1 MKRIAAFLL
10 TALLL
15 LSLAACGGKGSWQ
28 EQYDLGMRYLNEGS
42 YQEAVIAFE
51 AAIEI
56 DPKRPEAYLGA
67 AEAYVGLGDT
77 AKAIDILKR
86 GQEQTDDQ
94 TIQERLEQLLTLQ
107 DSGALSSYGVYS
119 YDERGREIRREF
131 YNADG
136 SRMKAW
142 ESEYDAVSGERVKYI
157 TYSAENEI
165 EGWTTYYPVRE
176 WGSWGAG
183 FWLEYDSDGQPIL
196 EESENCT
203 FSDGVLVQY
212 EKTDSA
218 GGRAVWEL
226 TDGRIVRER
235 YYADDGGI
243 TEEIYNDNR
252 ELTNSRYYKDGVLT
266 LETTFEYDD
275 ANNTFRRWDWNKYS
289 PNEKNPY
296 YWKYDDQGRTVEAYL
311 NGARAVATYD
321 ADGYRTYTE
330 QERDGELRYTQT
342 EMRTAI
348 GIRTTTIYPDGSV
361 GSFWEDDIAGHRI
374 EDEHGV
380 TCTRNADGLPLEV
393 YEDGVLKHSYSYQ
406 EKTFTIVD
414 QSDGTSKTYSLDG
427 VLLAENGKH
436 NNTLY
441 LYDSDGKLVRTLSFA
456 KMAS

>member
-1 MKRIAAFLL
+1 MKRITASLLAALM
-10 TALLL
+10 L
-15 LSLAACGGKGSWQ
+15 LSLIACGARGTWQ
-28 EQYDLGMRYLNEGS
+28 EQYDLGMRYLDEGN

-51 AAIEI
+51 AAIRI
-56 DPKRPEAYLGA
+56 DSKRPAAYLGA
-67 AEAYVGLGDT
+67 AEAYLGLGNT
-77 AKAIDILKR
+77 AEAIDILKR

-119 YDERGREIRREF
+119 YDEQGREIRREF
-131 YNADG
+131 YNADS

-165 EGWTTYYPVRE
+165 EGWTAYYLVRE

-183 FWLEYDSDGQPIL
+183 FRLEYDSDGQPIL
-196 EESENCT
+196 EESESCT
-203 FSDGVLVQY
+203 FADGEPVQY
-212 EKTDSA
+212 EKTDSV
-218 GGRAVWEL
+218 GGKAVWEL

-275 ANNTFRRWDWNKYS
+275 ANNTLRRWDWDKYS
-289 PNEKNPY
+289 PDERDLY
-296 YWKYDDQGRTVEAYL
+296 YWIYDDQGRTVEAYL
-311 NGARAVATYD
+311 NGARAVTTYD
-321 ADGYRTYTE
+321 ADGNRTYTE
-330 QERDGELRYTQT
+330 TRSNGELDYTQT
-342 EMRTAI
+342 ETRTAI
-348 GIRTTTIYPDGSV
+348 GIRTTTIDSDGSV
-361 GSFWEDDIAGHRI
+361 GGFWEDDIAGHRI

-406 EKTFTIVD
+406 EKTFTIMD
-414 QSDGTSKTYSLDG
+414 QGDGTSRTYSLDG
-427 VLLAENGKH
+427 VLLTETGEY

-456 KMAS
+456 KTAS

>member
-1 MKRIAAFLL
+1 MKRIAALLL

-15 LSLAACGGKGSWQ
+15 VSLAACGGKGTWQ

-42 YQEAVIAFE
+42 YQEAVIAFK
-51 AAIEI
+51 AAIKI

-176 WGSWGAG
+176 GERWSMG
-183 FWLEYDSDGQPIL
+183 FRLEYDSEGQPIL
-196 EESENCT
+196 EESESCT
-203 FSDGVLVQY
+203 FADGEPVQY

-218 GGRAVWEL
+218 GGKAVWEL

-235 YYADDGGI
+235 YYADDGYMAE
-243 TEEIYNDNR
+243 TIYNEN
-252 ELTNSRYYKDGVLT
+252 LTSIRSYENGILT
-266 LETTFEYDD
+266 LERTFEYDD
-275 ANNTFRRWDWNKYS
+275 ANNTLRRWDWDKYS
-289 PNEKNPY
+289 PDERDLY
-296 YWKYDDQGRTVEAYL
+296 YWIYDDQGRMLEAYL
-311 NGARAVATYD
+311 NGAQAVAVYD
-321 ADGYRTYTE
+321 ADGNRTYTE
-330 QERDGELRYTQT
+330 TRSDGELDYTQT
-342 EMRTAI
+342 ETRTAI
-348 GIRTTTIYPDGSV
+348 GIRTTSIDSDGSV
-361 GSFWEDDIAGHRI
+361 CGFWEKDIAGHRI
-374 EDEHGV
+374 EDDDGY

-406 EKTFTIVD
+406 EKTFTITD
-414 QSDGTSKTYSLDG
+414 QGDGTSKTYSLDG
-427 VLLAENGKH
+427 VLLTENGEY

-441 LYDSDGKLVRTLSFA
+441 LYDSEGKLVRTLSFA
-456 KMAS
+456 KTAS